1 MDIEIPFKKL
11 RRTCNPEEM
20 GCETSADIGSLG
32 AIIGQE
38 RAVKSLRFGLGIK
51 ERGFNLFVSGAPGT
65 GRTTAVERFLE
76 ETAKKE
82 PTPSDWCY
90 VNNFS
95 DNYHPKALRLPNG
108 RAVGFRTDMEQM
120 ISTITN
126 EIRSAF
132 ESEEY
137 VSHRDETMKE
147 FENQKQ
153 AIMEDI
159 NKQSQEAEFLL
170 QPTPMGVITIP
181 TLKGKP
187 LKEEEFVALSQAE
200 RDKIIQKQKELN
212 AALEAGIR
220 QAHSLDKSA
229 QEELKKLD
237 HKVGLFAINHI
248 TEELREKY
256 KDLQEI
262 LNYIDQVQDDILEN
276 LADFKAES
284 DDNQPNPLAFQAM
297 SAHSSNHKKYQVN
310 VLVDNSR
317 LKGAPVILERNPTY
331 TNLFGR
337 VEQEAQLGMLTTD
350 HTLIRQGSLHLAN
363 GGYLVLPFEDV
374 LRNPLAWESLKRALE
389 NREITI
395 EDAGERLGLFSTR
408 SLRPESIPL
417 DIKVILIGTP
427 NVYQLLLAYDEQFS
441 ELFKVKVDFD
451 TRMPYT
457 QENIDNYAAF
467 ISNTCKEENLKHLDA
482 TAMSRIVEHGSRLV
496 DDQEKLSTRFGEIAD
511 VIREASYYASMD
523 DATSVTCEHVRKA
536 IEEHYYRSSLIQERI
551 QEMIA
556 RDVIKID
563 LSGAKVGQVN
573 GLSVIELG
581 DIAFGQPSR
590 ITVSVGL
597 GREGLIDIEREAE
610 MGGPIH
616 TKGVM
621 ILSGYLTEKYA
632 QDKPLSLAAR
642 LVFEQN
648 YSGVEGDSAS
658 STELYAILSALSEI
672 PIKQSI
678 AVTGS
683 VNQKGEVQAIG
694 GVNEKIEGFFEVCRA
709 KGLTGEQGVMIPESN
724 MSNLMLKEAVIDAVR
739 EGKFHIWAIRTIDE
753 GIERLTGVPAGQRN
767 EDGDFEPE
775 TVNARVD
782 ARLNKLAET
791 LSHFGEEDE
800 KDKS

>member
-1 MDIEIPFKKL
+1 
-11 RRTCNPEEM
+11 
-20 GCETSADIGSLG
+20 
-32 AIIGQE
+32 
-38 RAVKSLRFGLGIK
+38 
-51 ERGFNLFVSGAPGT
+51 
-65 GRTTAVERFLE
+65 
-76 ETAKKE
+76 
-82 PTPSDWCY
+82 
-90 VNNFS
+90 
-95 DNYHPKALRLPNG
+95 
-108 RAVGFRTDMEQM
+108 ME
-120 ISTITN
+120 N
-126 EIRSAF
+126 
-132 ESEEY
+132 
-137 VSHRDETMKE
+137 
-147 FENQKQ
+147 
-153 AIMEDI
+153 I
-159 NKQSQEAEFLL
+159 NKQAQEEEFLL
-170 QPTPMGVITIP
+170 QPTPMGVMTIP
-181 TLKGKP
+181 THNGKP
-187 LKEEEFVALSQAE
+187 LKEDEFRALSQEE
-200 RDKIIQKQKELN
+200 RDKIIQKQKDLN
-212 AALEAGIR
+212 AALEAGVR
-220 QAHSLDKSA
+220 QARSLDKSA

-237 HKVGLFAINHI
+237 RQVALFAINHI

-256 KDLQEI
+256 KDLEDV
-262 LNYIDQVQDDILEN
+262 LFYIDQVQDDILDN
-276 LADFKAES
+276 LEDFKAEP
-284 DDNQPNPLAFQAM
+284 DENQPGPLAIQAIN
-297 SAHSSNHKKYQVN
+297 SRSSDKRKYRVN
-310 VLVDNSR
+310 VLVDNSNSQ
-317 LKGAPVILERNPTY
+317 GAPVILERNPTY

-408 SLRPESIPL
+408 SLRPEPIPL
-417 DIKVILIGTP
+417 DVKVILIGTP

-451 TRMPYT
+451 TQMPNT
-457 QENIDNYAAF
+457 KENIDNYAAF

-482 TAMSRIVEHGSRLV
+482 TAMARIVEHGSRLV
-496 DDQEKLSTRFGEIAD
+496 EDQEKLSTRFGEIAD
-511 VIREASYYASMD
+511 VIREASYYASLD
-523 DATSVTCEHVRKA
+523 NAASVTSAHVRKA
-536 IEEHYYRSSLIQERI
+536 IDEHYYRSSLIQERI

-563 LSGAKVGQVN
+563 VSGVKTGQVN

-648 YSGVEGDSAS
+648 YSGVDGDSAS
-658 STELYAILSALSEI
+658 STELYAILSALSDL

-694 GVNEKIEGFFEVCRA
+694 GVNEKIEGYFEVCQA

-724 MSNLMLKEAVIDAVR
+724 IPNLMLKESVIEAVR

-767 EDGDFEPE
+767 EDRNFEQD
-775 TVNARVD
+775 TVNDRVD
-782 ARLNKLAET
+782 ARLKKLAET
-791 LSHFGEEDE
+791 LSHFGEEDK